1 MRIFLILALLCS
13 LLLSSCE
20 FFTPDTSRA
29 LSQTRQI
36 EEMQK
41 QTEQLERQADALE
54 HLVERSSGAS
64 GAGRSS
70 GAGITIPI
78 SP

>member
-13 LLLSSCE
+13 LLLSGCE
-20 FFTPDTSRA
+20 VFTPDTSRA
-29 LSQTRQI
+29 LSQTRQM

-41 QTEQLERQADALE
+41 QTQQLERQADALE
-54 HLVERSSGAS
+54 RLVDQSSGS
-64 GAGRSS
+64 G

-78 SP
+78 TP